1 MGKKPEIDSK
11 AARQREK
18 ITQNENN
25 QENNVMNM
33 TAQGE
38 GSDGLGGVQ
47 GITTVTMEKTNAV
60 PLKVEPAKVSGFIHP
75 NTPACS
81 HSSHRAK

>member
-11 AARQREK
+11 VARQREK

-33 TAQGE
+33 TA
-38 GSDGLGGVQ
+38 
-47 GITTVTMEKTNAV
+47 
-60 PLKVEPAKVSGFIHP
+60 
-75 NTPACS
+75 
-81 HSSHRAK
+81 

>member
-1 MGKKPEIDSK
+1 MGKKKPEIDSK

-33 TAQGE
+33 TASGE
-38 GSDGLGGVQ
+38 GSDGVGAVQ

-60 PLKVEPAKVSGFIHP
+60 SP
-75 NTPACS
+75 
-81 HSSHRAK
+81 